1 MKLDI
6 ISPQALQGTF
16 KLLEQ
21 VFPELQR
28 TKVEPAI
35 NWYLSRR
42 SPTKTQRQTLPEP
55 DVVQPVWMVHS
66 VRSVPSY
73 RQFLASFGPT
83 FKMPGSLQE
92 EVLTLA
98 AIALRVQGQSLD
110 SKAATLLTERMG
122 ELKPLLVNQ
131 EVDKRPDKSVEALVK
146 ARETAVQVVDSLN
159 KLRTST
165 IIA

>member
-6 ISPQALQGTF
+6 ISPQALQGIF

-55 DVVQPVWMVHS
+55 DVVQPVSMVHS
-66 VRSVPSY
+66 VRGGPSY

-98 AIALRVQGQSLD
+98 AIALRF
-110 SKAATLLTERMG
+110 MG
-122 ELKPLLVNQ
+122 RV
-131 EVDKRPDKSVEALVK
+131 S
-146 ARETAVQVVDSLN
+146 TAKKQLS
-159 KLRTST
+159 
-165 IIA
+165 